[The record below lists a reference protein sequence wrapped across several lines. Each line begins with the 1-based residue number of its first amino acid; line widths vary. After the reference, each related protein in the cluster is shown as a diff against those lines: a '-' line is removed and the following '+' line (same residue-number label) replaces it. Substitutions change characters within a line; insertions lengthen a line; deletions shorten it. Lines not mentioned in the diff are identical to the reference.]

1 MDITEKKSNL
11 GVSPLVSEKFHID
24 IVDVP
29 NGVGLQFGGEIDLK
43 DPTVLLDP
51 FFTAIH
57 AFLIA
62 KRIKYVE
69 ADFRKLTFLNSSG
82 IKSIIKWVMNI
93 GKLSEE
99 HQYSLKIIYS
109 KHVTWQGVSL
119 ITISCLLPSLVTVE
133 KSE

>member
-1 MDITEKKSNL
+1 MEITDKKSSF
-11 GVSPLVSEKFHID
+11 GVPPLVTEKFHID
-24 IVDVP
+24 MVDVA
-29 NGVGLQFGGEIDLK
+29 NGIGLQFGGEIDLK

-57 AFLIA
+57 SFIVA
-62 KRIKYVE
+62 KKIKCVE

-93 GKLSEE
+93 GKLTEE
-99 HQYSLKIIYS
+99 SQYSLKIIYS
-109 KHVTWQGVSL
+109 RHVTWQGVSL